1 MSAITCSTGAPEWRE
16 MISAIR
22 RVSSR
27 ISRAAIWMSAG
38 VPRKPPEPWWIM
50 IFAFGSAN
58 RFPAAPPHRIIAA
71 ADMPIPRQTVATS
84 GFTYC
89 IAS

>member
-1 MSAITCSTGAPEWRE
+1 

-22 RVSSR
+22 FVMSR

-50 IFAFGSAN
+50 IFAFGSAK
-58 RFPAAPPHRIIAA
+58 RLPAAPPQRIIAA
-71 ADMPIPRQTVATS
+71 ALIPIPRHTVETS
-84 GFTYC
+84 DCTYC

>member
-1 MSAITCSTGAPEWRE
+1 

-22 RVSSR
+22 RVMSR

-38 VPRKPPEPWWIM
+38 VPRNPPEPWWIM

-58 RFPAAPPHRIIAA
+58 RLPGAPPQRIIAA
-71 ADMPIPRQTVATS
+71 ALMPMPRQTVETS
-84 GFTYC
+84 DFTYC

>member
-1 MSAITCSTGAPEWRE
+1 

-22 RVSSR
+22 RVMSR

-50 IFAFGSAN
+50 IFEFGSAN
-58 RFPAAPPHRIIAA
+58 RLPAAPPARIIAA
-71 ADMPIPRQTVATS
+71 ADIPIPMQTVLTS

>member
-1 MSAITCSTGAPEWRE
+1 

-22 RVSSR
+22 RVIDR

-38 VPRKPPEPWWIM
+38 VPRYPADPWWIM
-50 IFAFGSAN
+50 IFAFGSAK
-58 RFPAAPPHRIIAA
+58 RFPGAPPQRIIAA
-71 ADMPIPRQTVATS
+71 ALMPIPRHTVDTS
-84 GFTYC
+84 ECTYC